1 VDVIE
6 DQRQARIDQGKV
18 LVRTGWLKELRQEL
32 GVSANV
38 VAGWIDSN
46 SHHVGRL
53 ETGGVKWIQERTAYR
68 IALLH
73 SAYAEAGHWLGAE
86 GLGWDKV
93 ETLRGAAHRLGMAV
107 STLRSKLDKAGV
119 EPIQFGP
126 ILGEWIEKAEADACR
141 R

>member
-1 VDVIE
+1 MTE
-6 DQRQARIDQGKV
+6 DQRQARINLGKS
-18 LVRTGWLKELRQEL
+18 LVSTGWLKELRQEL

-53 ETGGVKWIQERTAYR
+53 ETGNVKWIQERTAYR

-73 SAYAEAGHWLGAE
+73 SAYAEATRWLDDNGPA
-86 GLGWDKV
+86 WTDV

-107 STLRSKLDKAGV
+107 STLRAKLAKLNVD
-119 EPIQFGP
+119 PIQFGP